1 MTENDLSKTA
11 LHAQHTAAG
20 ATMGEEGGWATPI
33 SYRGALEEALE
44 VRRRAGVFDVSHLGR
59 IRIRGDGALDLL
71 ERVCTADVAHQED
84 DTTLH
89 TLLCNEQGGILDECF
104 LIRLANF
111 WVLTCNA
118 HNRQKLLDHLAEQ
131 KIDNM
136 KIDDQTT
143 MVSQLAVAGPAAEDI
158 LNEVLPIRLDG
169 LKDHAAKMGSLM
181 IANYIAA
188 RSGYSGEW
196 TLEVM
201 VPGMFATKAWDF
213 ITQSAGKNA
222 IPPAGMAAR
231 DVLRIE
237 AGLCRYGHETNETID
252 PITAGLERYVD
263 FGHDFLG
270 AEAIRKIQQKG
281 PVQKRV
287 GLIFEEPPAGKP
299 SPPSI
304 PVSGEVVR
312 KTDGAEIGTITSGT
326 FSPQQDNVI
335 AMAYVVSDLAESGDE
350 VLVGEHPARI
360 VALPFYRRA

>member
-1 MTENDLSKTA
+1 MTEHDLSRTA
-11 LHAQHTAAG
+11 LHAQHIAAG
-20 ATMGEEGGWATPI
+20 ATMGEEGGWAIPL

-44 VRRRAGVFDVSHLGR
+44 VRRRSGVFDVSHLGR

-71 ERVCTADVAHQED
+71 ERVCTGDVGHQED

-89 TLLCNEQGGILDECF
+89 TLLCNDRGGILDECF

-118 HNRQKLLDHLAEQ
+118 VNRQKLLEHLAGQ
-131 KIDNM
+131 KIDDVR
-136 KIDDQTT
+136 IDDQTM
-143 MVSQLAVAGPAAEDI
+143 MVSQLAVAGPAAEGI
-158 LNEVLPIRLDG
+158 LDAVLPIRLGG

-196 TLEVM
+196 SLEVM
-201 VPGMFATKAWDF
+201 VPGMFIAKAWRF
-213 ITQSAGKNA
+213 ITLKAGQNA
-222 IPPAGMAAR
+222 IRPAGMAAR

-237 AGLCRYGHETNETID
+237 AGLCRYGHEINETID

-287 GLIFEEPPAGKP
+287 GLTFEEPPAGSP

-304 PVSGEVVR
+304 PVSGEVVC
-312 KTDGAEIGTITSGT
+312 KTDGAEIGTITSST

-335 AMAYVVSDLAESGDE
+335 AMAYVASDLAESGAE
-350 VLVGEHPARI
+350 VLAGEHPARI
-360 VALPFYRRA
+360 VDLPFYRRT